1 MANRLRFRS
10 GQVELHKV
18 RVDSGTLLEAGDA
31 VWLDTDDVKPAS
43 AFTWTTDL
51 ATTQANFANLFA
63 GIVHQP
69 SAVGETDPVSIDLSP
84 QAVYEFDVV
93 SDTYELG
100 GLLGVDGAPS
110 LLVDQRLAKVANSTR
125 AIARAA
131 EYKSAAATL
140 LRVQFA
146 SALHPGSSNINAAV
160 G

>member
-1 MANRLRFRS
+1 MSNRLRFRS

-18 RVDSGTLLEAGDA
+18 RVDSATELEAGDL

-43 AFTWTTDL
+43 AFAWTTDL
-51 ATTQANFANLFA
+51 ATTQANFANVFA
-63 GIVHQP
+63 GVVHQP
-69 SAVGETDPVSIDLSP
+69 SAVGEADPVSIDLSP
-84 QAVYEFDVV
+84 LAVYEFDVV
-93 SDTYELG
+93 ASTFELG

-110 LLVDQRLAKVANSTR
+110 ALVDQRLAKVTAASR

-131 EYKSAAATL
+131 EYKAASSSL

-146 SALHPGSSNINAAV
+146 SALHTGSSNVNAAI